1 MKTLY
6 TQNNDLTRDK
16 RFSYLTEDV
25 NSTGTTIRIQ
35 SILGFESLTTGS
47 GQIVCIGEI
56 GAERT
61 ELLRTSNATAP
72 SQAYKEITL
81 RDTMNFDHPQDT
93 KVYITDYNRVEAQ
106 WAATTAGSKST
117 LFAYPFQLQP
127 DLQETII
134 VDTSQTTGFYFIRFN
149 ESVGNTNSDWSDPIP
164 FAGYDD
170 NMVFSIKQ
178 RALNAVG
185 EEIDGKIITHTFLN
199 EALWTARREYH
210 NSLGRRP
217 FRRVFNKVIGTSLTG
232 SYRIDLPVDVNDKAS
247 AIDIYGVRIGANAN
261 MTNYDKKEWD
271 FDYRSRPHTILTTA
285 YTTSA
290 KDLYVDSAR
299 DLADSGSVSVEGTS
313 ISYSAK
319 SNTGGTLRISTQ
331 GSYAA
336 SAGSDVFQNVTTG
349 LPDKFAVF
357 ADPLGSAYIYF
368 NRPIDTAYVG
378 MNIFADYYR
387 GLPGFDSDADV
398 LDEPDYDMYVNYL
411 SYRIKERKTRGN
423 IPVIRN
429 RQGGA
434 PIIADADFQTWQ
446 RLLNGVLQA
455 EFLGAQIRIAPN
467 VDHLPMPNDTP
478 RT

>member
-6 TQNNDLTRDK
+6 TQNTDLTRDK

-25 NSTGTTIRIQ
+25 NSTGTTFRIQ
-35 SILGFESLTTGS
+35 SILGFESLTTSS

-61 ELLRTSNATAP
+61 ELLRTSNTTAP
-72 SQAYKEITL
+72 SQSYKEITL

-93 KVYITDYNRVEAQ
+93 KVYIVDYNRVEAQ
-106 WAATTAGSKST
+106 WSATTGGSKST
-117 LFAYPFQLQP
+117 LTAYPMQIMP
-127 DLQETII
+127 DLIET
-134 VDTSQTTGFYFIRFN
+134 VQTDTVQSTGFYFIRFN
-149 ESVGNTNSDWSDPIP
+149 ESIGNTNSDWSDPIP

-178 RALNAVG
+178 RALNKIG

-199 EALWTARREYH
+199 EALWTARRFYH
-210 NSLGRRP
+210 DSAGRRP
-217 FRRVFNKVIGTSLTG
+217 FRRVFNKVIGTALTG
-232 SYRIDLPVDVNDKAS
+232 SYRIDLPTDVDDPYTAQN
-247 AIDIYGVRIGANAN
+247 IYGVRIGANAN
-261 MTNYDKKEWD
+261 MGYYDKKEWD
-271 FDYRSRPHTILTTA
+271 FDYRSRPHTILTAA
-285 YTTSA
+285 YTTTS

-299 DLADSGSVSVEGTS
+299 DMADSGSVSIEGTT

-319 SNTGGTLRISTQ
+319 SNSGGTLRISTQ
-331 GSYAA
+331 GSWNC
-336 SAGSDVFQNVTTG
+336 SSGSDVFQNVTYG
-349 LPDKFAVF
+349 LPDKFTVF

-387 GLPGFDSDADV
+387 DLPGYDSDADV
-398 LDEPDYDMYVNYL
+398 LDEPSYDLYVDYL
-411 SYRIKERKTRGN
+411 AYRIKERKNRGQ

-429 RQGGA
+429 KQGGA
-434 PIIADADFQTWQ
+434 PIIADADYQSWVGQ
-446 RLLNGVLQA
+446 LNGLLQA
-455 EFLGAQIRIAPN
+455 EYLGTQIRISPN

-478 RT
+478 RI

>member
-6 TQNNDLTRDK
+6 TQNTDLTRDK

-35 SILGFESLTTGS
+35 SILGFQNLDTSS
-47 GQIVCIGEI
+47 GQVICIGEI

-61 ELLRTSNATAP
+61 ELLRTSNTTAP
-72 SQAYKEITL
+72 SQAYKEVTL

-93 KVYITDYNRVEAQ
+93 KVYIVDYNRVEAQ
-106 WAATTAGSKST
+106 WSATTTGSKST
-117 LFAYPFQLQP
+117 LAAYPIQIMP
-127 DLQETII
+127 DLVETVQ
-134 VDTSQTTGFYFIRFN
+134 VDTTQSTGFYFIRFN
-149 ESVGNTNSDWSDPIP
+149 ESIGNTNSDWSDPIP

-185 EEIDGKIITHTFLN
+185 EEIDGKVITHTFLN

-210 NSLGRRP
+210 NSAGRRP
-217 FRRVFNKVIGTSLTG
+217 FRRVFNKVIGTALTG
-232 SYRIDLPVDVNDKAS
+232 SYRIELPTDVDDPYSGKDV
-247 AIDIYGVRIGANAN
+247 YGVRIGANAN
-261 MTNYDKKEWD
+261 MGYYDKKEWD
-271 FDYRSRPHTILTTA
+271 FDYRSRPHTTLLTA
-285 YTTSA
+285 YTTSS
-290 KDLYVDSAR
+290 KDLYVNSAR
-299 DLADSGSVSVEGTS
+299 DLSDSGSVSIEGTT

-331 GSYAA
+331 GSWAC
-336 SAGSDVFQNVTTG
+336 SAGSDVWQNASYG
-349 LPDKFAVF
+349 LPDKFTVF

-368 NRPIDTAYVG
+368 NRPIDTAYIG

-387 GLPGFDSDADV
+387 GLPGYDSDADS
-398 LDEPDYDMYVNYL
+398 LDEPVYDFYVNYL
-411 SYRIKERKTRGN
+411 SYRIKERKNRGN
-423 IPVIRN
+423 IAVIRN
-429 RQGGA
+429 RQGGS
-434 PIIADADFQTWQ
+434 PIIADADYQKY
-446 RLLNGVLQA
+446 VSELQGILAA
-455 EFLGAQIRIAPN
+455 EYVGAQIRIAPN